1 MILRIGLAI
10 GIFDSSSDE
19 PNFLFIIVD
28 DQSPFDLKVYDP
40 KSALETPNI
49 DRLAREGLVFDGSYH
64 MGSWKG
70 AVCTCSRHMIMT
82 GRTVWHLPG
91 FKTKDKGATDISR
104 KQSGKTSRRP
114 LRLRRSTDFSNSH
127 GVEPAAIADLRT
139 SERWHTGLQAG
150 WRSQP

>member
-1 MILRIGLAI
+1 MRSLILLSFLFTA
-10 GIFDSSSDE
+10 SLSAKK

-91 FKTKDKGATDISR
+91 FKTKDKGANVGQL
-104 KQSGKTSRRP
+104 KLVPPNLEK
-114 LRLRRSTDFSNSH
+114 NSL
-127 GVEPAAIADLRT
+127 PAVFNR
-139 SERWHTGLQAG
+139 
-150 WRSQP
+150 